1 MNFYKKSGILQTAL
15 FVEKWNIRGI
25 FMKKLTILFFMIAAI
40 SFFEVSGSG
49 LRQVLAERRQGLS
62 NAQLDAET
70 DKRQGQILPW
80 TGLAIG
86 YSCLCYVQHR
96 NIPIF
101 WNGLFNDIL
110 CKIFAMQFVGGLGA
124 FGGLGFTVYDFYAL
138 EQEKKRREFCK
149 FLETSREMPSSNLR
163 KS

>member
-40 SFFEVSGSG
+40 SFFEVSGNES
-49 LRQVLAERRQGLS
+49 VPSKSETRRQMCDNELYEEIDSALS
-62 NAQLDAET
+62 RIIPCAAF
-70 DKRQGQILPW
+70 
-80 TGLAIG
+80 AISYVYVTKAALRWYECRFCPELYTYTFLGSLLTFGALG
-86 YSCLCYVQHR
+86 YTVSNLYV
-96 NIPIF
+96 
-101 WNGLFNDIL
+101 
-110 CKIFAMQFVGGLGA
+110 
-124 FGGLGFTVYDFYAL
+124 L

-149 FLETSREMPSSNLR
+149 FLEASREMPLRNLR

>member
-1 MNFYKKSGILQTAL
+1 
-15 FVEKWNIRGI
+15 
-25 FMKKLTILFFMIAAI
+25 MIAAI

-80 TGLAIG
+80 TGSAIG
-86 YSCLCYVQHR
+86 YSCLCYVEYR
-96 NIPIF
+96 VFLVF
-101 WNGLFNDIL
+101 WNNIIHKDVAGLAALGFTKPHLVAERQRAI
-110 CKIFAMQFVGGLGA
+110 CKMFARQFVGGLGA